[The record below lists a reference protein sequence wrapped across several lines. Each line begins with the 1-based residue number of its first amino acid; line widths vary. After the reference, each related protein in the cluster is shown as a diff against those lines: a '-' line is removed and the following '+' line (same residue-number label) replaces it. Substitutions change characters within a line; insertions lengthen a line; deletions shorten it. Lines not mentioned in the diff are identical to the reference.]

1 MIEKSFLLNK
11 DKWFYDLFTWK
22 GSIKNQV
29 YVPPASH
36 PPWLKDIVQQRYQ
49 MSGNRSFRG
58 LRVVSLTT
66 SSPTY
71 QGSFLSSVSDSIGR
85 TWYTSNR
92 LNNRWGVLSFRHKLK
107 VDSMQF
113 GSRQT
118 KVDSIPLEI
127 RFNKTQVI
135 SVHRK
140 G

>member
-1 MIEKSFLLNK
+1 MIEKSFYPIKTNDSKICLLERGQLRIK
-11 DKWFYDLFTWK
+11 FT
-22 GSIKNQV
+22 SR
-29 YVPPASH
+29 VPPT
-36 PPWLKDIVQQRYQ
+36 PKLKDIVQQRYQ
-49 MSGNRSFRG
+49 MSGNRSLRG

-113 GSRQT
+113 DSRQT
-118 KVDSIPLEI
+118 EVDSIH
-127 RFNKTQVI
+127 RQNQFNTLRNSI
-135 SVHRK
+135 
-140 G
+140 